1 MIKTFEQF
9 CAINEEYNRN
19 INKQDIAKLMSKLQP
34 NISELIESIKE
45 QFHKFID
52 SNYKDI
58 NKNISFEINLDDEI
72 YKISLKFDV
81 KMLNRKN
88 NNKIYYD
95 LGFKI
100 SKFSIYSESDDI
112 EISNDMLDIT
122 EETYSDLFEIY
133 RVSNVDE
140 KTVEKYLYC
149 R

>member
-9 CAINEEYNRN
+9 CAIYEEYNRN
-19 INKQDIAKLMSKLQP
+19 INKQDVAKLMSKLQP

-45 QFHKFID
+45 QFHKYID
-52 SNYKDI
+52 SNYKDT

-133 RVSNVDE
+133 KVSNVDE

>member
-9 CAINEEYNRN
+9 CAIYEEYNRN
-19 INKQDIAKLMSKLQP
+19 INKQDVAKLISKLQP
-34 NISELIESIKE
+34 NISELIELIKE
-45 QFHKFID
+45 QFHKYID
-52 SNYKDI
+52 GNYKDT

-112 EISNDMLDIT
+112 EISNDMFDIT

-133 RVSNVDE
+133 KVSNVDE

>member
-1 MIKTFEQF
+1 
-9 CAINEEYNRN
+9 
-19 INKQDIAKLMSKLQP
+19 
-34 NISELIESIKE
+34 
-45 QFHKFID
+45 
-52 SNYKDI
+52 
-58 NKNISFEINLDDEI
+58 
-72 YKISLKFDV
+72 
-81 KMLNRKN
+81 MLNRKN

-112 EISNDMLDIT
+112 EISNDILDIT

-133 RVSNVDE
+133 KVSNVDE

>member
-9 CAINEEYNRN
+9 CAIYEEYNRN

>member
-1 MIKTFEQF
+1 MIKTFEQYW
-9 CAINEEYNRN
+9 ALYEEYNRN
-19 INKQDIAKLMSKLQP
+19 IAKLMSKLQP

-45 QFHKFID
+45 QFHKYID
-52 SNYKDI
+52 SNYKDT

-72 YKISLKFDV
+72 YKISLKIDV

-112 EISNDMLDIT
+112 EISNDILDIT

-133 RVSNVDE
+133 KVSNVDE

>member
-9 CAINEEYNRN
+9 CALYEEYNRN
-19 INKQDIAKLMSKLQP
+19 ISKLMSKLQP

-45 QFHKFID
+45 QFHKYID
-52 SNYKDI
+52 SNYKDT

>member
-52 SNYKDI
+52 SNYKDT